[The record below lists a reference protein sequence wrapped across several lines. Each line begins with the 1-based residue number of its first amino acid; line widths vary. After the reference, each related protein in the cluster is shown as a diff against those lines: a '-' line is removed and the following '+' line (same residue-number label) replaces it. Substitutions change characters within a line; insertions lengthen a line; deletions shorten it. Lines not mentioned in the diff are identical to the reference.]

1 MDVDLVTAWMIR
13 CQELAPAFT
22 RKALVT
28 FVHVVAGWGVP
39 SLLILRIKPSTGRR
53 TCPPGAPRSSE
64 AGSTALVLKR
74 SLTACCTRSSS

>member
-53 TCPPGAPRSSE
+53 TCPPRAPRSSE
-64 AGSTALVLKR
+64 GRDDARYLATL
-74 SLTACCTRSSS
+74 